1 MDLEDEFPPD
11 EIRSP
16 QEVARRALVLFAT
29 TGVAFGASRDDV
41 MEWLTESELLADL
54 SPIEQRFLDDPSPS
68 EQEIVNRGWDSECLI
83 VLAWA
88 LGHCAD
94 LPAADEQCDLGLLND
109 HFPPFADVSA
119 ADFIECARL
128 RPDAELQ
135 ALQDECLRLHA
146 EGRNARL
153 QKRPSREPVNIEIVQ
168 ERHRAINWVNGYDR
182 APWDEV
188 TSDT

>member
-29 TGVAFGASRDDV
+29 TGVAFGAQRDEV
-41 MEWLTESELLADL
+41 REWLTENKLWADL
-54 SPIEQRFLDDPSPS
+54 SPIECAFLEDSSPS
-68 EQEIVNRGWDSECLI
+68 EQDVVDRGWDSEGLI

-88 LGHCAD
+88 LGHLAR
-94 LPAADEQCDLGLLND
+94 LPAADEQCELSELGET
-109 HFPPFADVSA
+109 FPPFANISA
-119 ADFIECARL
+119 SDFIAGARL
-128 RPDAELQ
+128 KPDGELQ
-135 ALQDECLRLHA
+135 QLQEDYFHLHA

-153 QKRPSREPVNIEIVQ
+153 QSRAPRTPVNIEIIQ
-168 ERHRAINWVNGYDR
+168 ERHRAINWVNGYCGD
-182 APWDEV
+182 PWDEV

>member
-1 MDLEDEFPPD
+1 LDLEEEFSPD

-16 QEVARRALVLFAT
+16 QEVARRALVLFGT
-29 TGVAFGASRDDV
+29 TGVAFGANRDDV
-41 MEWLTESELLADL
+41 REWLTKNELLVDL
-54 SPIEQRFLDDPSPS
+54 SPIEQSFLDDPSPS
-68 EQEIVNRGWDSECLI
+68 EQRSVDRGWDSECLI

-94 LPAADEQCDLGLLND
+94 LPAADEQCELGLLGD
-109 HFPPFADVSA
+109 KFPPFADISV
-119 ADFIECARL
+119 ADFVARARL
-128 RPDAELQ
+128 RSDMELQ
-135 ALQDECLRLHA
+135 NLQDECLRLHA

-153 QKRPSREPVNIEIVQ
+153 QNRPPRAPVNIEIIQ
-168 ERHRAINWVNGYDR
+168 ERHRAINWVNGYDS